1 MTEIE
6 LQLVNLGRELDVP
19 ATPDIVAAVMRRIE
33 PRRARRRG
41 AWMLAV
47 ALALVAA
54 LGATLAIPQARSA
67 FLRIFHIGGE
77 EIQIVDQLPPLKPV
91 ATFDNGRRVSLAD
104 ARRRVGFK
112 VLVPEK
118 KPDAVYVKDYATT
131 GVLGG
136 EVTLIYGSPERVRLL
151 ITERHA
157 DVDYRLAKK
166 IASSGTRI
174 EFVQVRGA
182 DGIFISGKPHF
193 YLLVNPRGQ
202 IIEEEVRLAKDVL
215 IWSDDGITYRIEG
228 DLTLDKALE
237 LAESLR

>member
-19 ATPDIVAAVMRRIE
+19 ATPDVVSAVLRRIE

-41 AWMLAV
+41 WLLAIAV
-47 ALALVAA
+47 ALVAA

-67 FLRIFHIGGE
+67 FLRILHIGGE
-77 EIQIVDQLPPLKPV
+77 EIHIVDKLPPLKPV
-91 ATFDNGRRVSLAD
+91 ATFDSGERVSLAE

-112 VLVPEK
+112 VLVPEG
-118 KPDAVYVKDYATT
+118 KPDAVYIKDYATT

-136 EVTLIYGSPERVRLL
+136 EVTLVYGTPEQVRLL

-157 DVDYRLAKK
+157 NVDYRLAKK
-166 IASSGTRI
+166 VAAPDTRI
-174 EFVQVRGA
+174 DFVQVRGA
-182 DGIFISGKPHF
+182 DGLFLSGKPHF

-202 IIEEEVRLAKDVL
+202 IIEETVRLAKDVL
-215 IWSDDGITYRIEG
+215 IWSEDGVTYRIEG
-228 DLTLDKALE
+228 DLTLEKALE